1 MSEEASKKCYGALCG
16 KKRGTCATGTN
27 CTNFVPGLGKNGR
40 ITNPGDFVTTVECF
54 CRADLSLL
62 LSLCTHR

>member
-16 KKRGTCATGTN
+16 KKSGTYTTGTN
-27 CTNFVPGLGKNGR
+27 STKFVPGLGKNGR
-40 ITNPGDFVTTVECF
+40 ITNPGDFVTTVEGF

-62 LSLCTHR
+62 LSLRTHR